1 MSFADL
7 TEKDLLADE
16 KKVFGRIIDMWS
28 LGTPEDP
35 YSSSTESK
43 VLKYAEKDGLSEEK
57 ILGVLKSLEDKGL
70 IHSEREGKKTI
81 IKYRVE
87 AHHIVK
93 ELQKTTYVDS
103 RYKFTPPHHSAPGSK

>member
-1 MSFADL
+1 MSSADL
-7 TEKDLLADE
+7 TEKDLLVDE

-43 VLKYAEKDGLSEEK
+43 VIKYAEKDGLSEEE
-57 ILGVLKSLEDKGL
+57 IQGVLKSLEDKGL
-70 IHSEREGKKTI
+70 IHRVREGKKTI

-103 RYKFTPPHHSAPGSK
+103 RYKFTPPHHSGPGSK

>member
-28 LGTPEDP
+28 LGTSEDP

-43 VLKYAEKDGLSEEK
+43 VLKYAEKDGLSEEA
-57 ILGVLKSLEDKGL
+57 ISNILKSLEEKGL
-70 IHSEREGKKTI
+70 IQREQEGKKTI
-81 IKYRVE
+81 IKYRAE

-93 ELQKTTYVDS
+93 ELQKTTYVNS
-103 RYKFTPPHHSAPGSK
+103 RYKFTPPHHSGPGSK

>member
-7 TEKDLLADE
+7 TEKDLLPEE

-28 LGTPEDP
+28 LGTSEDP
-35 YSSSTESK
+35 NSSSTESK
-43 VLKYAEKDGLSEEK
+43 VIKYAEKDGLSEEQ

-70 IHSEREGKKTI
+70 IAREGEGKKTI
-81 IKYRVE
+81 IKYRVA

-103 RYKFTPPHHSAPGSK
+103 RYKFTPPHHSGPGSK

>member
-7 TEKDLLADE
+7 TDKDLLADE

-43 VLKYAEKDGLSEEK
+43 VIKYAEKDGLSEEQV
-57 ILGVLKSLEDKGL
+57 LRVLKSLEEKGL
-70 IHSEREGKKTI
+70 IHMEREGKKTI

-103 RYKFTPPHHSAPGSK
+103 RYKFTPPHHSGPGSK